1 MVSKTKKVP
10 KKGWKL
16 TTYNPLTGA
25 TLSTS
30 NYNSIKQVADKHKN
44 INEDTWRSISIGRS
58 KVYKPFFKL
67 EHINI

>member
-1 MVSKTKKVP
+1 MNSKTKKMP

-16 TTYNPLTGA
+16 TSFNALTGA

-30 NYNSIKQVADKHKN
+30 NYKSIKDIADKHKT
-44 INEDTWRSISIGRS
+44 ISEDTWRNISIGRS
-58 KVYKPFFKL
+58 NVYKPFFKL